1 MKLGRVLPDRMW
13 GSALGPPEAG
23 ATLRFGG
30 VLMAS
35 RAKVAIVGGSISA
48 WRASRLMAT
57 NLPFFGCG

>member
-13 GSALGPPEAG
+13 GSALRPPEAG
-23 ATLRFGG
+23 ATLRFAG

-48 WRASRLMAT
+48 HVRGRRRGEPPA
-57 NLPFFGCG
+57 